1 MTAKLQQQIKC
12 MYVKKKKKKRHFK
25 LVLTESVFYNIN
37 VTIYST
43 VIMCMT
49 DVQIE
54 IQILDQFQ
62 NGKYNMV
69 QKIWD

>member
-1 MTAKLQQQIKC
+1 MEIQFQGTDDIKTTTTDK
-12 MYVKKKKKKRHFK
+12 MYVCKKKKKRHFK

-54 IQILDQFQ
+54 IQILD
-62 NGKYNMV
+62 
-69 QKIWD
+69 

>member
-1 MTAKLQQQIKC
+1 MEIQFQGTDDIKTTTTDK
-12 MYVKKKKKKRHFK
+12 MYVCKKKKKKRHFK

-54 IQILDQFQ
+54 IQILD
-62 NGKYNMV
+62 
-69 QKIWD
+69 